1 MNIDQAWRIHA
12 EATQGAGVTGV
23 GRVYTPRD
31 VALRL
36 AQMVLEPLTD
46 APSLLDPACGSGS
59 LLLAA
64 VEWASQERPG
74 WLEHW
79 LGGGLSGWDIDS
91 AAVEACNRVLA
102 TAFDVRATEFS
113 SVRDALAESGEFD
126 CVLANPPWVSLSG
139 RHARDIDPQRRAF
152 LAERYPAFAGWP
164 GLHTAF
170 AEQCSRMTRAE
181 TGRLGLLLP
190 MQMADLAG
198 YAATR
203 SAVTSRLTLEHAAE
217 LGEGVFPGVNEP
229 TGMFIFAGGTG
240 TDGSWIRCVDDSL
253 PAHVHRFS
261 SLPPESFGDV
271 GVHTGN
277 AASLLVAREG
287 AGRALRIG
295 RDIAPFAL
303 AQPSH
308 VLRDVD
314 LPEGKYARVAAESRY
329 RDAVIVLRQTA
340 SRPIAARHEPWAYFR
355 NSVLACYGAPGHDVD
370 YLLGVLNSE
379 VVARIHRV
387 KFRDARQRTFPQLKI
402 SHLRALPIPGPEIG
416 SVYARIANAA
426 RAVQEG
432 FPQAHADLEV
442 LVSQVYGL

>member
-12 EATQGAGVTGV
+12 EATQGAGVSGV
-23 GRVYTPRD
+23 GRVYTPRG

-36 AQMVLEPLTD
+36 AQMVLQPLSE

-64 VEWASQERPG
+64 VEWASQQRPG

-79 LGGGLSGWDIDS
+79 LAGGLSGWDIDV
-91 AAVEACNRVLA
+91 AAVEVCNRVLA
-102 TAFDVRATEFS
+102 KAFGVGAVSVS
-113 SVRDALAESGEFD
+113 SLRDGLSESSEFD

-139 RHARDIDPQRRAF
+139 RHARDIDPQRRSF
-152 LAERYPAFAGWP
+152 LAEQYPAFAGWP
-164 GLHTAF
+164 ALHTAF
-170 AEQCSRMTRAE
+170 AEQCSRLTRPE

-203 SAVTSRLTLEHAAE
+203 SAVTSRLTLEHATE

-229 TGMFIFAGGTG
+229 AGMFIFAGGASFAG
-240 TDGSWIRCVDDSL
+240 PWISDEDDSL
-253 PAHVHRFS
+253 LAHVHRFS
-261 SLPPESFGDV
+261 PLQPESFGDV

-277 AASLLVAREG
+277 AASLLVARGG
-287 AGRALRIG
+287 AGRALRVG

-303 AQPSH
+303 APPSH

-314 LPEGKYARVAAESRY
+314 LPEGKYARVAAEPRY

-355 NSVLACYGAPGHDVD
+355 NSVLACYGAPGHDID

-379 VVARIHRV
+379 VVARIHRA

-402 SHLRALPIPGPEIG
+402 SHLRALPIPGRDIG
-416 SVYARIANAA
+416 ATYTRIANAA

-432 FPQAHADLEV
+432 DLQARTELEE
-442 LVSQVYGL
+442 LVGLAYGL